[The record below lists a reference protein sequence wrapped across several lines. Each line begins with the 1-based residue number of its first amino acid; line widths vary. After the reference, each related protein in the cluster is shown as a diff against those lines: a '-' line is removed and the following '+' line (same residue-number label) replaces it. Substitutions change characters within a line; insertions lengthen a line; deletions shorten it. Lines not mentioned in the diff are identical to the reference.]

1 MALADEDLVRLAGH
15 MKDMLLS
22 STPCWGDPKR
32 VAIGHHV
39 GLSNTLFNTVG
50 GTISVGDYSFF
61 GHNVVLLTGSHEI
74 RKRRQGR
81 RYPVQTSGCDIVIG
95 KGVWIASNATVIGP
109 CTIGDD
115 AVVAA
120 GSVVLGGDLE
130 AGCVYAGAPARWVK
144 KIDFL
149 PDDEQELEVPVVVLP

>member
-1 MALADEDLVRLAGH
+1 MALTDEDLVQLAGRI
-15 MKDMLLS
+15 KDMLLS
-22 STPCWGDPKR
+22 ATPCWGDPQR

-61 GHNVVLLTGSHEI
+61 GHNVVLLTGSHDI

-81 RYPVQTSGCDIVIG
+81 RYPMQNSGCDIVIG

-120 GSVVLGGDLE
+120 GSLVLGGTLE
-130 AGCVYAGAPARWVK
+130 AGCVYAGVPARWVK

-149 PDDEQELEVPVVVLP
+149 PDEEQELEVPVVVMP